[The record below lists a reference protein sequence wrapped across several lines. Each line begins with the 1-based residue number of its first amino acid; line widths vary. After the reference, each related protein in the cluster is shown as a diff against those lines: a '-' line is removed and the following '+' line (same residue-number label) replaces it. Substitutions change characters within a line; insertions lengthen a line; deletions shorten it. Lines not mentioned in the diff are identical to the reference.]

1 MTHAPGVTGT
11 PDAQRLQAELQFVTE
26 LCEIVASNSELQPI
40 LDWIVHKTTGLL
52 SADEGSIKLL
62 APEMAGSSVKT
73 IIRRET
79 PGLSSGS
86 WPQAV
91 SMSVMGFL
99 LHRGEALASPDL
111 PADPRFPGLR
121 GGGGRVRAV
130 LAVPLKVGNHITGM
144 LAVTD
149 AQPGR
154 EWTQH
159 DAQLLAIVASNSAG
173 VIEQARLRVEAL
185 EKQRLEEENRRMDR
199 ELEQARQIQMR
210 LVPTEP
216 LTVGPW
222 RADGRVVPARMVGG
236 DAFNYRELG
245 EGRLGVSIADVSGK
259 GVPAALLMANL
270 QASLWAFCNGRR
282 PIREAIRFINES
294 VVRSAAGGKFITF
307 FYGEIDPAAGTLSY
321 VNAGHNFPMVRRRNG
336 EVDVLREGGLP
347 LGILEDADYEQ
358 GVVAFGP
365 GESLMMYSDGLS
377 EATDLGQNEFGED
390 RLRTLWGEHG
400 ARPPHEVID
409 LMLERIS
416 DFRGRASQSDD
427 MTVVVVGARPA

>member
-149 AQPGR
+149 AQAGR
-154 EWTQH
+154 
-159 DAQLLAIVASNSAG
+159 AQRAVIKSTYEKLRPSAKK
-173 VIEQARLRVEAL
+173 QVEA
-185 EKQRLEEENRRMDR
+185 
-199 ELEQARQIQMR
+199 A
-210 LVPTEP
+210 VP
-216 LTVGPW
+216 
-222 RADGRVVPARMVGG
+222 
-236 DAFNYRELG
+236 
-245 EGRLGVSIADVSGK
+245 RLG
-259 GVPAALLMANL
+259 ALL
-270 QASLWAFCNGRR
+270 
-282 PIREAIRFINES
+282 
-294 VVRSAAGGKFITF
+294 
-307 FYGEIDPAAGTLSY
+307 
-321 VNAGHNFPMVRRRNG
+321 
-336 EVDVLREGGLP
+336 
-347 LGILEDADYEQ
+347 
-358 GVVAFGP
+358 
-365 GESLMMYSDGLS
+365 
-377 EATDLGQNEFGED
+377 D
-390 RLRTLWGEHG
+390 RHT
-400 ARPPHEVID
+400 
-409 LMLERIS
+409 
-416 DFRGRASQSDD
+416 
-427 MTVVVVGARPA
+427 T